1 MDTEDR
7 KGLTV
12 IDGGKKN
19 PSGKVGPALSGLTAK
34 QEAFAQGLASGLCA
48 TESYRQSYDA
58 SGMKQTS
65 VEVEACKLSQHPKVA
80 QRVEDLL
87 KAKEAK
93 AQHVAARNEDRIWRQ
108 VWGVLEDDKTPAAV
122 KVSAA
127 TLAAKLSGMMVE
139 KLEVKGAE
147 TPEAIEKEL
156 LQRLARYK

>member
-1 MDTEDR
+1 MDKEDR

-48 TESYRQSYDA
+48 TEAYRQSYDA

-93 AQHVAARNEDRIWRQ
+93 AAHVAARAEDRIWRQ
-108 VWGVLEDDKTPAAV
+108 VWSLLEGDTPPAV

-127 TLAAKLSGMMVE
+127 TLAARLSGMLTDKVE
-139 KLEVKGAE
+139 ISKGPE
-147 TPEAIEKEL
+147 TAEAIEKEL